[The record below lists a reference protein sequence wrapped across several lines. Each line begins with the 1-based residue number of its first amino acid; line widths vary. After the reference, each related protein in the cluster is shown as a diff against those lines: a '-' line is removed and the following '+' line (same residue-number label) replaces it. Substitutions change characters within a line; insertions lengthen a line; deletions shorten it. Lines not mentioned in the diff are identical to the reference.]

1 MNIIDTA
8 LPDVK
13 LLKPQVFKDGRGFF
27 MET

>member
-13 LLKPQVFKDGRGFF
+13 LLKPQVFTDGRGF
-27 MET
+27 

>member
-13 LLKPQVFKDGRGFF
+13 ILKPQVFTDARGFF
-27 MET
+27 M

>member
-13 LLKPQVFKDGRGFF
+13 ILKPQVFKDGRGF
-27 MET
+27 